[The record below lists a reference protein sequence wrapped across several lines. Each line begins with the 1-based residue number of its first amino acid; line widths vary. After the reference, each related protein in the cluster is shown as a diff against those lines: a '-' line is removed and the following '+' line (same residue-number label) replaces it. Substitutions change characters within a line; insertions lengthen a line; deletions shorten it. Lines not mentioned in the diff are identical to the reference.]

1 MTEYPEEGA
10 MKLDIESGAEGWMIE
25 EILES
30 APKDATHYFL
40 VPNGSG
46 EPYYVLEK
54 KKVLLVSRSG

>member
-1 MTEYPEEGA
+1 MSE
-10 MKLDIESGAEGWMIE
+10 L

-54 KKVLLVSRSG
+54 EKKFYWFHGQEALLHKPISKGLFHNIIFK

>member
-1 MTEYPEEGA
+1 MSE
-10 MKLDIESGAEGWMIE
+10 L

-54 KKVLLVSRSG
+54 EKKVLLVSRSG

>member
-1 MTEYPEEGA
+1 MSEF
-10 MKLDIESGAEGWMIE
+10 

-54 KKVLLVSRSG
+54 EKSSTGFTVRMK